1 MPDPKS
7 KNSEDEKRE
16 VKVVF
21 LSSTSLNDEELAED
35 GAEEEDCRNSNGSNR
50 EKDPLWAE
58 AGVSS
63 AAAAQHRAGSD
74 CNVLNDH

>member
-1 MPDPKS
+1 MLWPAEAEEGGDGVLDG
-7 KNSEDEKRE
+7 EDA
-16 VKVVF
+16 
-21 LSSTSLNDEELAED
+21 NAGAEADD

>member
-1 MPDPKS
+1 MLWPAEAEEGGDGDLDG
-7 KNSEDEKRE
+7 EDANAGAEGNE
-16 VKVVF
+16 G
-21 LSSTSLNDEELAED
+21 AED
-35 GAEEEDCRNSNGSNR
+35 GAAEEEDCRNSNGSNR

>member
-1 MPDPKS
+1 MLWPAEAEEGGDGVLDG
-7 KNSEDEKRE
+7 EDANAGAEG
-16 VKVVF
+16 
-21 LSSTSLNDEELAED
+21 NDGAED

-63 AAAAQHRAGSD
+63 AAAAQHRAGSV